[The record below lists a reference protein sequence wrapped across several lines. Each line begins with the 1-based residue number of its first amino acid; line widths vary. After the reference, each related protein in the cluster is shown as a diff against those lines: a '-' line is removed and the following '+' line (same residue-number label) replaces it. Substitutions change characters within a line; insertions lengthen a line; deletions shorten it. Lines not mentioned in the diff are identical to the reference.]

1 MVFHFRKMHVTCF
14 RNYRFF
20 KGKSF
25 QHYRCKNVRTNDDL
39 NIEADVL
46 PTSGNSDSISER
58 FFGNDRITFCNQ
70 PLRFWPFD
78 G

>member
-1 MVFHFRKMHVTCF
+1 M
-14 RNYRFF
+14 
-20 KGKSF
+20 
-25 QHYRCKNVRTNDDL
+25 RTNDDL

>member
-1 MVFHFRKMHVTCF
+1 M
-14 RNYRFF
+14 
-20 KGKSF
+20 
-25 QHYRCKNVRTNDDL
+25 RTNDGL

-58 FFGNDRITFCNQ
+58 FFGNDWITFCNQ